1 MPQVAAYF
9 AAEYLAAEIAWAAV
23 ETLTLD
29 IVGFQAVS
37 AASTFAIAAG
47 ASQLLGRGATSS
59 LADQVRGQQ
68 INFRSSTAPRNLIY
82 GRYLV
87 GGPIIFAKAGNVH
100 YDGTTRTEGPGEN
113 AYLHLVIALA
123 DHGLDAIEAV
133 YFGDEPLALADP
145 VQGGQ
150 VIEGRYAQRARIRY
164 ALEGGAPYTELVEES
179 LGAWTAAHRLTGIS
193 SLYAR
198 LQFDPS
204 VYSGIPT
211 IRALVRGRKVFD
223 PRTGLTSFSSN
234 PALCIRDYLLSD
246 YGLGA
251 ALDEI
256 DEASFV
262 AAANLCDEPVQAA
275 AITQPRYALH
285 GVVSSE
291 TAPREVLG
299 AMLSACGGQL
309 IFTDGRYRLKAA
321 SFEVPSRVISADDLR
336 GAVSIQT
343 RLPRRELF
351 NRVSGVIADAQMLY
365 TPTEY
370 PAVAS
375 SYFRARDGGDE
386 LSFKLDLG
394 FTTDRFQAQRLA
406 KMALMR
412 SRQAISVALPC
423 KPSCMN
429 VAVGDVVSLTL
440 DALGWQ
446 LKPFRVVGWG
456 MTPELGVDLQLQED
470 AASSYAWEAD
480 DAVDDAPDSSLSLLG
495 SMAAPTGLEVTSTP
509 AIQPDGTTHPAA
521 QLSWNPITSALV
533 ASYEVHY
540 QRSGDDGW
548 QIAQSSDA
556 ALTLSGVF
564 LAATPYRF
572 KVRGT
577 YGSAGAQRPGP
588 FSDPV
593 SAIIAKDITP
603 PQPPSS
609 LSATSAHGAI
619 SLRWTNPTDPDL
631 LGIDVYEAASDDR
644 SAATVIAR
652 VAANAFNR
660 AGLAPNTTR
669 HYWLRAV
676 DDSGNVSGWSQ
687 VAGVAASTLPAL
699 VNGKDGR
706 DGINGLNGI
715 DGVNGLPGTNGK
727 DGTNGRD
734 GADGQPGQ
742 DGADGRPGRDGID
755 GAPGMRGSVTVAQA
769 VSGTAW
775 SHAQALSAILAAGFA
790 EPVNRD
796 IVTLYNAAS
805 AFSETRFYDQ
815 GNWLALTSYIN
826 GNLLVSGTL
835 SASKLSAGS
844 IVSSAAGTE
853 VAINGP
859 DGVDQSAIR
868 KTNSASG
875 PALWIDDKTSYVAY
889 YPLAV
894 NSNGET
900 AIFYSNGKTGSYVV
914 QIAGADYG
922 SPTIPIGLDV
932 RGTFNGPTA
941 QFFSNATSGTDK
953 PAGRFTGAASQIRL
967 GMAGYAFY
975 INAGVGGPFTGAHDG
990 LIQKTLNVQVGD
1002 ILVDRA
1008 LVRKKSIS
1016 DTIFELT
1023 LADEPAVV
1031 ALGVFNRRDPLTL
1044 ENLPTALVTHEVSLA
1059 MNDRGDPVEYPIPT
1073 CEALERITDF
1083 DVVIV
1088 NALGEGQINVC
1099 GLGGSIAAGDL
1110 IQTSALPGKGMR
1122 QVQSGVQAYS
1132 VARARES
1139 MHFESPDEV
1148 KQIACIYLCG

>member
-1 MPQVAAYF
+1 LPQVAAYF

-133 YFGDEPLALADP
+133 YFGDEPLVLADP

-150 VIEGRYAQRARIRY
+150 VIEGRYAQRARFRY

-211 IRALVRGRKVFD
+211 IRALVRGKKVFD
-223 PRTGLTSFSSN
+223 PRIGLTSFSSN
-234 PALCIRDYLLSD
+234 PALCIRDYLLSA

-251 ALDEI
+251 TLDEI
-256 DEASFV
+256 DEASFI

-299 AMLSACGGQL
+299 AMLSTCGGQL

-321 SFEVPSRVISADDLR
+321 SFEVPSRIISADDLR

-375 SYFRARDGGDE
+375 TYFRARDGGDE
-386 LSFKLDLG
+386 LSFRLDLG
-394 FTTDRFQAQRLA
+394 FTTDRLQAQRLA

-423 KPSCMN
+423 KPACMG

-495 SMAAPTGLEVTSTP
+495 SMAAPTGLEVTSTA

-521 QLSWNPITSALV
+521 QLSWHPITSALV
-533 ASYEVHY
+533 TSYEVHY
-540 QRSGDDGW
+540 QPSGDDGW
-548 QIAQSSDA
+548 QIAQTMASTM
-556 ALTLSGVF
+556 TLSGVF
-564 LAATPYRF
+564 LAATTYRF
-572 KVRGT
+572 KVRAL
-577 YGSAGAQRPGP
+577 YGSASARRVGP
-588 FSDPV
+588 FSETV
-593 SAIIAKDITP
+593 SSVIAKDLIP
-603 PQPPSS
+603 PQAPTD
-609 LSATSAHGAI
+609 LSAIAGHGSI
-619 SLRWTNPTDPDL
+619 SLRWKNPSDPDL
-631 LGIDVYEAASDDR
+631 LGIDVYEATSDDR
-644 SAATVIAR
+644 ATAVAIAR
-652 VAANAFNR
+652 VSANAFTR
-660 AGLAPNTTR
+660 AGLAPSVTR
-669 HYWLRAV
+669 YYWLRAV
-676 DDSGNVSGWSQ
+676 DDSGNVGPWSQ
-687 VAGVAASTLPAL
+687 ATGVGATTLPAL
-699 VNGKDGR
+699 VDGKDGQNGTNGVDGKPGR
-706 DGINGLNGI
+706 DGI
-715 DGVNGLPGTNGK
+715 
-727 DGTNGRD
+727 
-734 GADGQPGQ
+734 
-742 DGADGRPGRDGID
+742 DGRPGRDGVD
-755 GAPGMRGSVTVAQA
+755 GAPGRRGSVTVALNVGVTYWSDA
-769 VSGTAW
+769 SANAAISG
-775 SHAQALSAILAAGFA
+775 AGFGV
-790 EPVNRD
+790 PLNRD
-796 IVTLYNAAS
+796 IVTLYNAAG

-815 GNWLALTSYIN
+815 GSWLALTSYIN

-844 IVSSAAGTE
+844 ILSSTAGTE
-853 VAINGP
+853 VSINGP
-859 DGVDQSAIR
+859 DGSDQSAIR
-868 KTNSASG
+868 IRKTNPVLG
-875 PALWIDDKTSYVAY
+875 PALWIDDKSSYVAY
-889 YPLAV
+889 YPMAV
-894 NSNGET
+894 SSNGEA
-900 AIFYSNGKTGSYVV
+900 AIFYSYGTTGSYVV
-914 QIAGADYG
+914 QIATEDYG
-922 SPTIPIGLDV
+922 SPNIPIGLDV
-932 RGTFNGPTA
+932 RGNFNGPSG
-941 QFFSNATSGTDK
+941 QFISRAISGTDK
-953 PAGRFTGAASQIRL
+953 PAARFLGASSQIRL

-990 LIQKTLNVQVGD
+990 LMLNSIKADAGD
-1002 ILVDRA
+1002 ILTDDQ

-1016 DTIFELT
+1016 DTICSVT
-1023 LADEPAVV
+1023 PSTEPAKA
-1031 ALGVFNRRDPLTL
+1031 ALGVLNRREPLSL
-1044 ENLPTALVTHEVSLA
+1044 ENLPAALVVHEISLA
-1059 MNDRGDPVEYPIPT
+1059 INDRGDQMQYPVPSV
-1073 CEALERITDF
+1073 EALERLGTH

-1088 NALGEGQINVC
+1088 NALGEGQVNVC
-1099 GLGGSIAAGDL
+1099 GEGGAIAPGDL
-1110 IQTSALPGKGMR
+1110 IQTSTMPGKGMR
-1122 QVQSGVQAYS
+1122 QASNIVQSFS

-1139 MHFESPDEV
+1139 AQFDSPNEE